1 LGKIFSWIAWT
12 SLLLWRGVYHIP
24 LSNCRTLI
32 LLIVLGAL
40 LVSGLAI
47 PDVPV
52 ERADWEKVAKGPT
65 IQQFELLN
73 GLRILMVQTAT
84 TSDITA
90 HLLIKSGSAQDPYSK
105 RGLANLTAQRLLV
118 RNCDQEIN
126 LESLGIKLEFDV
138 QPDATILR
146 GSTRPHRVGF
156 FLELLA
162 AMLSPSG
169 VTPETLPSTVQL
181 RRNTLEISKADIFQF
196 ASLFFRR
203 AIFEN
208 HPYGR
213 SLGQVGFSSE
223 ISQEDLELF
232 RKEYYVPNNSALVL
246 VGAISSDDLLDMV
259 REKLGPWTKK
269 HLARITYPEPQ
280 VLERLSIQL
289 VQKTNTSSAAGILF
303 GHTVPGRQSTDFYT
317 LKALNL
323 ILGGL
328 GSGSRLSS
336 SFLSH
341 RIKYS
346 LLDSN
351 IRFYR
356 LGGILEVLARIP
368 GPVAPAALTAIIDAI
383 EGVKQ
388 SPISEAELEKAKTQ
402 LIAWHLERL
411 GSPRLLADQ
420 LIQMELFSLSKNFL
434 DHFPERISELTV
446 DDLQRAA
453 KTHLSTTRAVAVITG
468 VNEEVSTQLS
478 NLGLSEVVIPPV
490 LPNTP

>member
-1 LGKIFSWIAWT
+1 V
-12 SLLLWRGVYHIP
+12 LLLI
-24 LSNCRTLI
+24 I
-32 LLIVLGAL
+32 LGAL

-47 PDVPV
+47 PSVSV
-52 ERADWEKVAKGPT
+52 ERTNWRKVAKGPA

-90 HLLIKSGSAQDPYSK
+90 HLLIKSGSAQDPYRK
-105 RGLANLTAQRLLV
+105 RGLANLTAHRLLV
-118 RNCDQEIN
+118 GNPGQEIN
-126 LESLGIKLEFDV
+126 LESLGIKLKFDV

-146 GSTRPHRVGF
+146 GSTRPHRVGV

-169 VTPETLPSTVQL
+169 VTSETQPPTIQL
-181 RRNTLEISKADIFQF
+181 RRNTLEIGKPDFLQSAR
-196 ASLFFRR
+196 LFFRR

-213 SLGQVGFSSE
+213 SLGQAGFSSE
-223 ISQEDLELF
+223 ISQADLELF
-232 RKEYYVPNNSALVL
+232 RTEHYVPNNSALVV
-246 VGAISSDDLLDMV
+246 VGAISSEDLLDMV

-269 HLARITYPEPQ
+269 RLTRITYPELQ

-303 GHTVPGRQSTDFYT
+303 GHTIPGRQSNDFYT

-346 LLDSN
+346 LLDSH

-356 LGGILEVLARIP
+356 FGGMLEVLARVP
-368 GPVAPAALTAIIDAI
+368 GPVAPTALTAIIDAI

-388 SPISEAELEKAKTQ
+388 SPIAEAELETAKTQ
-402 LIAWHLERL
+402 LIAWHSESLE
-411 GSPRLLADQ
+411 SPRSLADQ
-420 LIQMELFSLSKNFL
+420 LIQMELFSLSRNFL
-434 DHFPERISELTV
+434 DRFAEKISELTV

-468 VNEEVSTQLS
+468 VNEEVSTQLT
-478 NLGLSEVVIPPV
+478 NLGSPEVVISPV
-490 LPNTP
+490 LPDNP

>member
-1 LGKIFSWIAWT
+1 MSLIQSLEYYHARLSKGRT
-12 SLLLWRGVYHIP
+12 LLL
-24 LSNCRTLI
+24 LI
-32 LLIVLGAL
+32 ILEPF
-40 LVSGLAI
+40 LVSG
-47 PDVPV
+47 
-52 ERADWEKVAKGPT
+52 RAMPGVHVQRTDWEKVAKGPA

-84 TSDITA
+84 MSDVMV
-90 HLLIKSGSAQDPYSK
+90 HLLIKSGSAQDPFRK
-105 RGLANLTAQRLLV
+105 RGVAHLTAHRLFIG
-118 RNCDQEIN
+118 NHGQEIN
-126 LESLGIKLEFDV
+126 LESLGIKRQFDV

-146 GSTRPHRVGF
+146 GSALPHRVGV

-162 AMLSPSG
+162 ASLSPAG
-169 VTPETLPSTVQL
+169 VNPETQPPTVQL
-181 RRNTLEISKADIFQF
+181 GRTAPEIAKPDFLQF
-196 ASLFFRR
+196 ARLFFRR
-203 AIFEN
+203 AIFGN

-213 SLGQVGFSSE
+213 SLGQVGSSSE

-232 RKEYYVPNNSALVL
+232 RREHYVPNNSALIV
-246 VGAISSDDLLDMV
+246 VGPISSDDLLDMV

-269 HLARITYPEPQ
+269 HLAGIIYPELQ

-303 GHTVPGRQSTDFYT
+303 GHTVPGRQSSDFYS

-336 SFLSH
+336 IFLSH
-341 RIKYS
+341 RINYS
-346 LLDSN
+346 LLDSR

-356 LGGILEVLARIP
+356 FGGILEVLAKVP

-383 EGVKQ
+383 EGLKQ
-388 SPISEAELEKAKTQ
+388 SPISEAELETAKTQ
-402 LIAWHLERL
+402 LIAWQSESLQ
-411 GSPRLLADQ
+411 SPRSIADQ
-420 LIQMELFSLSKNFL
+420 LIQMELFSLSKDFL
-434 DHFPERISELTV
+434 DRFAEKIRELTI

-468 VNEEVSTQLS
+468 VNAVVSS
-478 NLGLSEVVIPPV
+478 ELGELGSPEVVISSD
-490 LPNTP
+490 LPDTP